1 MVLRQEI
8 RFWLIRIFYISFFFF
23 IFHRFF
29 FASSGM
35 IEQVASYVMYPF
47 LKVQTTV
54 AKSIQH
60 QTEYKKLVDELHQEI
75 DVMIIQQ
82 ELLKQR
88 IAQLES
94 QQIFTLQTRELIEFS
109 ERFDLGKMSLS
120 RVLLQY
126 SCPQEDVLFIDGGKN
141 RNYQK
146 DDIVIYKN
154 ALVGRIIEVYP
165 WYSKVAL
172 ITDQRCKVSC
182 VIGADAHG
190 ISCGKNNTVLELN
203 FIPHYKQVMVGDLA
217 ISSGHGLVFP
227 QGFVVG
233 VVESITTDLV
243 SHYIKLQTYF
253 DYSQIEYVH
262 VITKNG
268 IS

>member
-8 RFWLIRIFYISFFFF
+8 RFWLLRIFYISFFFF
-23 IFHRFF
+23 IVHRFF

-47 LKVQTTV
+47 LKVQSKV
-54 AKSIQH
+54 SQSIAH
-60 QTEYKKLVDELHQEI
+60 QTEYKKIVDDLHNQI
-75 DVMIIQQ
+75 NSMIIQE

-88 IAQLES
+88 LAMFEAQ
-94 QQIFTLQTRELIEFS
+94 QVFTLQTRELIEFS
-109 ERFDLGKMSLS
+109 QRFDDTKMSLAK
-120 RVLLQY
+120 VLLQY
-126 SCPQEDVLFIDGGKN
+126 HCPQEDVLFVDGGKN

-146 DDIVIYKN
+146 DDIVVYKN

-165 WYSKVAL
+165 WYSKVAS

-182 VIGADAHG
+182 VIGEDAHG
-190 ISCGKNNTVLELN
+190 ISCGKNNNILELS
-203 FIPHYKQVMVGDLA
+203 FIPHYKPVIVGDLA

-233 VVESITTDLV
+233 VVQSITTDLV

-253 DYSQIEYVH
+253 DFSQIDYVY
-262 VITKNG
+262 VIVKTE
-268 IS
+268 